1 MKNMF
6 KSFRK
11 IMKQVNKSMKKAF
24 KLYDKSSIWLKIF
37 IITALVLLLLKRYNE
52 FNGDT
57 RQEGFTQMKSYV
69 IKENNNLYDDFYVKH
84 YDEYAYT
91 KEKTNFEFNE
101 ICYTS
106 KPNKKTSSILDVGC
120 GTGNLVN
127 KFVKKGYKVKGI
139 DKSKSMIKKAKSKHP
154 NCNFNVENALTSIN
168 HSPNSYTHILCTYFT
183 IYYMKNK
190 LQFFR
195 NAFTWLK
202 PKGTLTLHLVNRD
215 KFSPIVD
222 AAEVLLMVDPQKYA
236 KKRITQSF
244 IKFRD
249 YSYKA
254 DFKLQKHKNMAVFDE
269 KFKSDKSGHVRQNQ
283 HTMYMEKQKDILAMA
298 KSVGFILQGK
308 IDMKGCGFKY
318 QYLYVLKKP

>member
-1 MKNMF
+1 MKE
-6 KSFRK
+6 
-11 IMKQVNKSMKKAF
+11 VNKTVKKIL
-24 KLYDKSSIWLKIF
+24 KMYDRSSIWLKIF
-37 IITALVLLLLKRYNE
+37 VLTGLVLLLLKRYNE

-69 IKENNNLYDDFYVKH
+69 LKENDNLYDDFYVKH
-84 YDEYAYT
+84 YDMYAYG

-106 KPNKKTSSILDVGC
+106 KPDKKTSNILDVGC
-120 GTGNLVN
+120 GTGNLVK
-127 KFVKKGYKVKGI
+127 KFVNKGYKIKGI
-139 DKSKSMIKKAKSKHP
+139 DKSDSMIKKAKSKHP
-154 NCNFNVENALTSIN
+154 KCNFKVEDALSSIN
-168 HSPNSYTHILCTYFT
+168 HKPNSYTHILCTYFT

-190 LQFFR
+190 SQFFR

-215 KFSPIVD
+215 KFSPVVD
-222 AAEVLLMVDPQKYA
+222 AADLLLMVDPQKYA
-236 KKRITQSF
+236 KKRITKSF
-244 IKFRD
+244 INFKD

-283 HTMYMEKQKDILAMA
+283 HTMYMEKQKEILALA
-298 KSVGFILQGK
+298 KSAGFILQGK